1 MTHQMI
7 DLGAGAVPSLSV
19 QTLIVG
25 SGAAGLNAAAA
36 LYKEGQHDVALLTE
50 GRTMGTSRNT
60 GSDKQTYYKLTAC
73 GSDPDSVRQM
83 TDILFSGQAV
93 DGDTALA
100 EAALSSRCFYHL
112 VDLGVPFPCNGYGE
126 YVGYKTDHDPNQRG
140 TSAGPLTSKFM
151 TEALWR
157 EVDGYHIP
165 VLDGYQL
172 IELLTDTDKTGKRV
186 CGAVAL
192 DRKKAVENT
201 PDAYLVILAENIVYA
216 TGGEAGLYETSVYPA
231 SQTGG
236 TGVAL
241 RAGAA
246 GKNLTEWQY
255 GIASI
260 KFRWNLSGTY
270 QQVLPRYIST
280 EPDGSD
286 EKEFLNEYFDNAQ
299 QLLNACFLKGY
310 QWPFDPRKT
319 ADHGSSLVDLLV
331 YQETVLRGR
340 RVWLDFRRNPSPS
353 ETDLYFDSGRLPAE
367 AREYLKNS
375 DGLRATPIERLEHMN
390 PAAIELYR
398 SHGIDLAAEPLEIA
412 VCAQHNNGGLA
423 GSAWWESNLRHLF
436 PVGEVNGSHG
446 VYRPGGTA
454 LNAGQVGSL
463 RAAQYIAAR
472 YTDRPLSAKDAA
484 KRLGSQIT
492 SAIRFGQDALD
503 KTRPVLDLR
512 AEKQL
517 LQQRMSRCA
526 ACIRA
531 ADEMETALAEAEVQ
545 RKRLEAGG
553 ILTPAELP
561 QYYRL
566 RDLLASQKVYLT
578 AMQDYIAVGGAS
590 RGSYLIC
597 DERGSKPLDALPE
610 LFRARTHGTELGGKV
625 QEAVLEKDEVVCNW
639 RPVRPIPP
647 EDNWFEKVWRDHRAK
662 AYFL

>member
-1 MTHQMI
+1 M
-7 DLGAGAVPSLSV
+7 
-19 QTLIVG
+19 
-25 SGAAGLNAAAA
+25 
-36 LYKEGQHDVALLTE
+36 
-50 GRTMGTSRNT
+50 
-60 GSDKQTYYKLTAC
+60 
-73 GSDPDSVRQM
+73 
-83 TDILFSGQAV
+83 
-93 DGDTALA
+93 
-100 EAALSSRCFYHL
+100 
-112 VDLGVPFPCNGYGE
+112 
-126 YVGYKTDHDPNQRG
+126 
-140 TSAGPLTSKFM
+140 
-151 TEALWR
+151 
-157 EVDGYHIP
+157 
-165 VLDGYQL
+165 
-172 IELLTDTDKTGKRV
+172 
-186 CGAVAL
+186 
-192 DRKKAVENT
+192 
-201 PDAYLVILAENIVYA
+201 
-216 TGGEAGLYETSVYPA
+216 
-231 SQTGG
+231 
-236 TGVAL
+236 
-241 RAGAA
+241 
-246 GKNLTEWQY
+246 
-255 GIASI
+255 
-260 KFRWNLSGTY
+260 
-270 QQVLPRYIST
+270 
-280 EPDGSD
+280 
-286 EKEFLNEYFDNAQ
+286 
-299 QLLNACFLKGY
+299 
-310 QWPFDPRKT
+310 
-319 ADHGSSLVDLLV
+319 

-353 ETDLYFDSGRLPAE
+353 ETDLYFDSDRLPAE

-472 YTDRPLSAKDAA
+472 YTDKPLSAKDAA

-517 LQQRMSRCA
+517 LQQRMSRYA

-531 ADEMETALAEAEVQ
+531 ANEMENALAETEVQ

-625 QEAVLEKDEVVCNW
+625 QEAVLEQGEVVCNW

-647 EDNWFEKVWRDHRAK
+647 KDNWFEKVWRDHRAK
-662 AYFL
+662 TYFL

>member
-36 LYKEGQHDVALLTE
+36 LYKEGQHDVTLLTE

-172 IELLTDTDKTGKRV
+172 IELLTDTDKAGKRV

-192 DRKKAVENT
+192 DRKKTVENT

-319 ADHGSSLVDLLV
+319 VDHGSSLVDLLV

-353 ETDLYFDSGRLPAE
+353 ETDLYFDSDRLPAE

-423 GSAWWESNLRHLF
+423 GNAWWESNLRHLF

-531 ADEMETALAEAEVQ
+531 ANEMENALAEAEIQ
-545 RKRLEAGG
+545 RKHLEAGG

-578 AMQDYIAVGGAS
+578 AMQNYIAVGGAS